1 MRKIAPFLFAAALA
15 GSVSVHAQ
23 KATPLFN
30 GTNLNNW
37 EIFIGTALKGFD
49 SLKAVATPENV
60 YSIVEKDGE
69 KVLHISG
76 TVNAASATKEAFEN
90 YHLRLEYK
98 WGEKVY
104 TARNSGLLYHSY
116 GSFGSALGTWM
127 NAIEC
132 QLMTGN
138 NGDAY
143 TMGTT
148 FFEARVQEQANNKVY
163 SPNGNIQTFGN
174 DQNGGKMARKLQD
187 AEKPVGEWN
196 VVELYCLGSKTI
208 HVVNGVKVM
217 ECENTGQLVDG
228 KVIPLIKGKIQI
240 QSEGGELFVRKV
252 EIGEIS
258 AFPGSL

>member
-15 GSVSVHAQ
+15 GTASIHAQ
-23 KATPLFN
+23 EPTPLFN
-30 GTNLNNW
+30 GMDLNNW
-37 EIFIGTALKGFD
+37 EIFIGTALNGFD

-60 YSIVEKDGE
+60 YSIVVKDGE
-69 KVLHISG
+69 KLLHISG
-76 TVNAASATKEAFEN
+76 TVNASIATKASFEN

-104 TARNSGLLYHSY
+104 TTRNSGLLYHSY
-116 GSFGSALGTWM
+116 GDFGSALGTWM

-132 QLMTGN
+132 QLKTGS
-138 NGDAY
+138 NGDAF

-148 FFEARVQEQANNKVY
+148 FFEARVLEQDKNKVY
-163 SPNGNIQTFGN
+163 SPTGNILSFGN

-187 AEKPVGEWN
+187 AEKLVGEWN
-196 VVELYCLGSKTI
+196 VVELYCVGTKTI

-228 KVIPLIKGKIQI
+228 KVQPLTRGRIQI

-252 EIGEIS
+252 EIEGIS

>member
-1 MRKIAPFLFAAALA
+1 MRKIVSLLFAVTLA
-15 GSVSVHAQ
+15 GSATIHAQ
-23 KATPLFN
+23 QTTALFN
-30 GTNLNNW
+30 GKNLDNW
-37 EIFIGTALKGFD
+37 EIFIGTALKGFED
-49 SLKAVATPENV
+49 LKATATPENV
-60 YSIVEKDGE
+60 YSIVEIDGK

-76 TVNAASATKEAFEN
+76 TVNASIATKESFEN

-127 NAIEC
+127 NAFEC
-132 QLMTGN
+132 QLKTGS
-138 NGDAY
+138 NGDAF

-148 FFEARVQEQANNKVY
+148 YFEARVQEQDKNNIY
-163 SPNGNIQTFGN
+163 APTGSTMSFGN
-174 DQNGGKMARKLQD
+174 DQNGGKMARKLED
-187 AEKPVGEWN
+187 AELPAGEWN
-196 VVELYCLGSKTI
+196 VIDLYCLGSKSI

-228 KVIPLIKGKIQI
+228 KIMPLTKGKIQI

-252 EIGEIS
+252 EIEGIS

>member
-1 MRKIAPFLFAAALA
+1 MRKIVPLLFAVALA
-15 GSVSVHAQ
+15 GSATVHAQ
-23 KATPLFN
+23 QTTALFN
-30 GTNLNNW
+30 GANLDNW
-37 EIFIGTALKGFD
+37 EVFIGTALKGFED
-49 SLKAVATPENV
+49 LKAAATPENV
-60 YSIVEKDGE
+60 YSIVEKEGE
-69 KVLHISG
+69 KVLYISG
-76 TVNAASATKEAFEN
+76 TVNASIATKEAFEN

-148 FFEARVQEQANNKVY
+148 FFETRVQEQDKNKVY
-163 SPNGNIQTFGN
+163 APTGNILSFGN

-196 VVELYCLGSKTI
+196 VIDLYCLESKSI
-208 HVVNGVKVM
+208 HVVNGVRVM

-228 KVIPLIKGKIQI
+228 KIMPLTRGKIQI

-252 EIGEIS
+252 EIEGIGVL
-258 AFPGSL
+258 PVL

>member
-1 MRKIAPFLFAAALA
+1 MRKILPLLFAVALA
-15 GSVSVHAQ
+15 VSVSVHAQ
-23 KATPLFN
+23 QTTALFN
-30 GTNLNNW
+30 GKNLDNW
-37 EIFIGTALKGFD
+37 EIYIGTALKGFED
-49 SLKAVATPENV
+49 LKAAATPENV

-76 TVNAASATKEAFEN
+76 TVNASIATKEAFEN

-143 TMGTT
+143 TMGGTY
-148 FFEARVQEQANNKVY
+148 FEAKVQEQDKNKVY
-163 SPNGNIQTFGN
+163 APTGNTLSFGN

-187 AEKPVGEWN
+187 AEKTVGEWN
-196 VVELYCLGSKTI
+196 VIDLYCLGTKTI

-217 ECENTGQLVDG
+217 ECENTGQLEDG
-228 KVIPLIKGKIQI
+228 KILPLTKGRIQL

-252 EIGEIS
+252 EIEGIS